1 MYGRLPMYQN
11 IGGSAYKKDL
21 INITKLSE
29 YLNNPH
35 NSFKSVH
42 IAGTNGKGSTAHMI
56 ASILQEGKY
65 KVGLYTSPH
74 LKDFRERIKINGK
87 MINKDF
93 VSDFIFKNMKFFNEN
108 NCSFFEMTVGMA
120 FEYFKKNSVDIAIIE
135 TGMGGRLDSTN
146 VILPEFSVITNVSI
160 DHVKFLGNTLEDIA
174 KEKAGIIKLNIPVLI
189 GEKQNDISNIFT
201 SIAEENKSRIIF
213 ADDLNIKEYECE
225 LKGSYQN
232 KNIKTAIGAIELL
245 NESEININE
254 QNITDG
260 LKKVIYNTGIRGR
273 WEIIGNNPLIICD
286 VAHNKEALSII
297 INDLISIKCNKIHFV
312 LGFVNDKNLDS
323 IINLFPES
331 SEYYF
336 TKPNVERG
344 LDELELKNLFKSK
357 NRIGKSFK
365 KVNEAI
371 KFAIS
376 KHIENDII
384 FVGGS
389 TFVVAEAIEFF

>member
-1 MYGRLPMYQN
+1 MYGKLPMYQN

-93 VSDFIFKNMKFFNEN
+93 VSDFILKNMDFFNHN
-108 NCSFFEMTVGMA
+108 SFSFFEMTVGMA

-146 VILPEFSVITNVSI
+146 IISPELSVITNVSM
-160 DHVKFLGNTLEDIA
+160 DHVKFLGNTIEDIA
-174 KEKAGIIKLNIPVLI
+174 IEKAGIIKSHIPVVI
-189 GEKQNDISNIFT
+189 GEKQNDVSNVFINK
-201 SIAEENKSRIIF
+201 AEEKKSKIF
-213 ADDLNIKEYECE
+213 FAEDFNIKEYECE
-225 LKGSYQN
+225 LKGSYQK
-232 KNIKTAIGAIELL
+232 KNIKTAIVAIELL
-245 NESEININE
+245 NDTEIKINE
-254 QNITDG
+254 KNIIDG
-260 LKKVIYNTGIRGR
+260 LNKIIQNTGIRGR
-273 WEIIGNNPLIICD
+273 WEIIGNKPLIICD
-286 VAHNKEALSII
+286 VAHNIDALSIV
-297 INDLISIKCNKIHFV
+297 INDIISIKSNKIHFV

-323 IINLFPES
+323 IVDIFPES
-331 SEYYF
+331 SNYYF
-336 TKPNVERG
+336 AKPNIERG
-344 LDELELKNLFKSK
+344 LDELELQELFKNN
-357 NRIGKSFK
+357 NRIGESYSSIEQAFKS
-365 KVNEAI
+365 AI
-371 KFAIS
+371 KQS
-376 KHIENDII
+376 DPNDVIYI
-384 FVGGS
+384 GGS
-389 TFVVAEAIEFF
+389 TFVVSEVI

>member
-1 MYGRLPMYQN
+1 MYGKLPMYQN

-93 VSDFIFKNMKFFNEN
+93 VSDFILKNMDFFNHN
-108 NCSFFEMTVGMA
+108 SFSFFEMTVGMA

-146 VILPEFSVITNVSI
+146 IISPELSVITNVSI
-160 DHVKFLGNTLEDIA
+160 DHVKFLGNTIEDIA
-174 KEKAGIIKLNIPVLI
+174 LEKAGIIKSDTPVVI
-189 GEKQNDISNIFT
+189 GEKQNDVSNVFINK
-201 SIAEENKSRIIF
+201 AEEKKSKIF
-213 ADDLNIKEYECE
+213 FAEDFNIKEYECE
-225 LKGSYQN
+225 LKGSYQK
-232 KNIKTAIGAIELL
+232 KNIKTAIVAIELL
-245 NESEININE
+245 NDTEIKINE
-254 QNITDG
+254 KNIIDG
-260 LKKVIYNTGIRGR
+260 LNKIIQNTGIRGR
-273 WEIIGNNPLIICD
+273 WEIIGNKPLIICD
-286 VAHNKEALSII
+286 VAHNIDALSIV
-297 INDLISIKCNKIHFV
+297 INDIMSIKSNKIHFV

-323 IINLFPES
+323 IVDIFPES
-331 SEYYF
+331 SNYYF
-336 TKPNVERG
+336 AKPNIERG
-344 LDELELKNLFKSK
+344 LDELELQELFKNN
-357 NRIGKSFK
+357 NRIGESYSSIEQAFKS
-365 KVNEAI
+365 AI
-371 KFAIS
+371 KQS
-376 KHIENDII
+376 DPNDVIYI
-384 FVGGS
+384 GGS
-389 TFVVAEAIEFF
+389 TFVVSEVI

>member
-1 MYGRLPMYQN
+1 MYGKLPMYQN

-93 VSDFIFKNMKFFNEN
+93 VSDFILKNMDFFNHN
-108 NCSFFEMTVGMA
+108 SFSFFEMTVGMA

-146 VILPEFSVITNVSI
+146 IISPELSVITNVSM
-160 DHVKFLGNTLEDIA
+160 DHVKFLGNTIEDIA
-174 KEKAGIIKLNIPVLI
+174 IEKAGIIKSHIPVVI
-189 GEKQNDISNIFT
+189 GEKQNDVSNVFINK
-201 SIAEENKSRIIF
+201 AEEKKSKIF
-213 ADDLNIKEYECE
+213 FAEDFNIKEYECE
-225 LKGSYQN
+225 LKGSYQK
-232 KNIKTAIGAIELL
+232 KNIKTAIVAIELL
-245 NESEININE
+245 NDTEIKINE
-254 QNITDG
+254 KNIIDG
-260 LKKVIYNTGIRGR
+260 LNKIIQNTGIRGR
-273 WEIIGNNPLIICD
+273 WEIIGNKPLIICD
-286 VAHNKEALSII
+286 VAHNIDSLSIV
-297 INDLISIKCNKIHFV
+297 INDIISIKSNKIHFV

-323 IINLFPES
+323 IVDIFPES
-331 SEYYF
+331 SNYYF
-336 TKPNVERG
+336 AKPNIERG
-344 LDELELKNLFKSK
+344 LDELELQELFKNN
-357 NRIGKSFK
+357 NRIGESYSSIEQAFKS
-365 KVNEAI
+365 AI
-371 KFAIS
+371 KQS
-376 KHIENDII
+376 DPNDVIYI
-384 FVGGS
+384 GGS
-389 TFVVAEAIEFF
+389 TFVVSEVI

>member
-1 MYGRLPMYQN
+1 MYGKLPMYQN

-93 VSDFIFKNMKFFNEN
+93 VTDFILKNMDFFNQN
-108 NCSFFEMTVGMA
+108 SFSFFEMTVGMA

-146 VILPEFSVITNVSI
+146 IISPELSVITNVSM
-160 DHVKFLGNTLEDIA
+160 DHVKFLGNTIEDIA
-174 KEKAGIIKLNIPVLI
+174 IEKAGIIKSHIPVVI
-189 GEKQNDISNIFT
+189 GEKQNDISSVFINK
-201 SIAEENKSRIIF
+201 AEEKKSKIF
-213 ADDLNIKEYECE
+213 FAEDFNIKEYECE
-225 LKGSYQN
+225 LKGSYQK
-232 KNIKTAIGAIELL
+232 KNIKTAIVAIELL
-245 NESEININE
+245 NDTEIKINE
-254 QNITDG
+254 KNIIDG
-260 LKKVIYNTGIRGR
+260 LNKIIQNTGIRGR
-273 WEIIGNNPLIICD
+273 WEIIGNKPLIICD
-286 VAHNKEALSII
+286 VAHNIDALSIV
-297 INDLISIKCNKIHFV
+297 INDIMSIKSNKIHFV

-323 IINLFPES
+323 IVDIFPES
-331 SEYYF
+331 SNYYF
-336 TKPNVERG
+336 AKPNIERG
-344 LDELELKNLFKSK
+344 LDELELQELFKNN
-357 NRIGKSFK
+357 NRIGESYSSIEQAFKS
-365 KVNEAI
+365 AI
-371 KFAIS
+371 KQS
-376 KHIENDII
+376 DPNDVIYI
-384 FVGGS
+384 GGS
-389 TFVVAEAIEFF
+389 TFVVSEVI

>member
-1 MYGRLPMYQN
+1 MYGKLPMYQN

-93 VSDFIFKNMKFFNEN
+93 VSDFILKNMDFFNQN
-108 NCSFFEMTVGMA
+108 SFSFFEMTVGMA

-146 VILPEFSVITNVSI
+146 IISPELSVITNVSM
-160 DHVKFLGNTLEDIA
+160 DHVKFLGNTIQDIA
-174 KEKAGIIKLNIPVLI
+174 LEKAGIIKSHIPVVI
-189 GEKQNDISNIFT
+189 GEKQNDVSNVFINK
-201 SIAEENKSRIIF
+201 AEEKKSKIF
-213 ADDLNIKEYECE
+213 FAEDFNIKEYECE
-225 LKGSYQN
+225 LKGSYQK
-232 KNIKTAIGAIELL
+232 KNIKTAIVAIELL
-245 NESEININE
+245 NDTEIKINE
-254 QNITDG
+254 KNIIDG
-260 LKKVIYNTGIRGR
+260 LNKIIQNTGIRGR
-273 WEIIGNNPLIICD
+273 WEIIGNKPLIICD
-286 VAHNKEALSII
+286 VAHNIDALSIV
-297 INDLISIKCNKIHFV
+297 INDIMSIKSNKIHFV

-323 IINLFPES
+323 IVDIFPES
-331 SEYYF
+331 SNYYF
-336 TKPNVERG
+336 AKPNIERG
-344 LDELELKNLFKSK
+344 LDELELQELFKNN
-357 NRIGKSFK
+357 NRIGESYSSIEQAFKS
-365 KVNEAI
+365 AI
-371 KFAIS
+371 KQS
-376 KHIENDII
+376 DPNDVIYI
-384 FVGGS
+384 GGS
-389 TFVVAEAIEFF
+389 TFVVSEVI

>member
-1 MYGRLPMYQN
+1 MYGKLPMYQN

-93 VSDFIFKNMKFFNEN
+93 VTDFIMKNMNFFNQN
-108 NCSFFEMTVGMA
+108 SFSFFEMTVGMA

-146 VILPEFSVITNVSI
+146 IISPELSVITNVSI
-160 DHVKFLGNTLEDIA
+160 DHVKFLGNTIEDIA
-174 KEKAGIIKLNIPVLI
+174 LEKAGIIKSDTPVLI
-189 GEKQNDISNIFT
+189 GEKQNDVSNVFINK
-201 SIAEENKSRIIF
+201 AEEKKSKIF
-213 ADDLNIKEYECE
+213 FAEDFNIKEYECE
-225 LKGSYQN
+225 LKGSYQK
-232 KNIKTAIGAIELL
+232 KNIKTAIVAIELL
-245 NESEININE
+245 NDTEIKINE
-254 QNITDG
+254 KNIIDG
-260 LKKVIYNTGIRGR
+260 LNKIIQNTGIRGR
-273 WEIIGNNPLIICD
+273 WEIIGNKPLIICD
-286 VAHNKEALSII
+286 VAHNIDALSIV
-297 INDLISIKCNKIHFV
+297 INDIISIKSNKIHFV

-323 IINLFPES
+323 IVDIFPES
-331 SEYYF
+331 SNYYF
-336 TKPNVERG
+336 AKPNIERG
-344 LDELELKNLFKSK
+344 LDELELQELFKNN
-357 NRIGKSFK
+357 NRIGESYSSIEQAFKS
-365 KVNEAI
+365 AI
-371 KFAIS
+371 KQS
-376 KHIENDII
+376 DPNDVIYI
-384 FVGGS
+384 GGS
-389 TFVVAEAIEFF
+389 TFVVSEVI

>member
-1 MYGRLPMYQN
+1 MYGKLPMYQN

-93 VSDFIFKNMKFFNEN
+93 VSDFILKNMDFFNQN
-108 NCSFFEMTVGMA
+108 SFSFFEMTVGMA

-146 VILPEFSVITNVSI
+146 IISPELSVITNVSI
-160 DHVKFLGNTLEDIA
+160 DHVKFLGNTIQDIA
-174 KEKAGIIKLNIPVLI
+174 LEKAGIIKSHIPVVI
-189 GEKQNDISNIFT
+189 GEKQNDVSNVFINK
-201 SIAEENKSRIIF
+201 AEEKKSKIF
-213 ADDLNIKEYECE
+213 FAEDFNIKEYECE
-225 LKGSYQN
+225 LKGSYQK
-232 KNIKTAIGAIELL
+232 KNIKTAIVAIELL
-245 NESEININE
+245 NDTEIKINE
-254 QNITDG
+254 KNIIDG
-260 LKKVIYNTGIRGR
+260 LNKIIQNTGIRGR
-273 WEIIGNNPLIICD
+273 WEIIGNKPLIICD
-286 VAHNKEALSII
+286 VAHNIDALSIV
-297 INDLISIKCNKIHFV
+297 INDIMSIKSNKIHFV

-323 IINLFPES
+323 IVDIFPES
-331 SEYYF
+331 SNYYF
-336 TKPNVERG
+336 AKPNIERG
-344 LDELELKNLFKSK
+344 LDELELQELFKNN
-357 NRIGKSFK
+357 NRIGESYSSIEQAFKS
-365 KVNEAI
+365 AI
-371 KFAIS
+371 KQS
-376 KHIENDII
+376 DPNDVIYI
-384 FVGGS
+384 GGS
-389 TFVVAEAIEFF
+389 TFVVSEVI

>member
-1 MYGRLPMYQN
+1 MYGKLPMYQN

-93 VSDFIFKNMKFFNEN
+93 VTDFILKNMDFFNQN
-108 NCSFFEMTVGMA
+108 SFSFFEMTVGMA

-146 VILPEFSVITNVSI
+146 IISPELSVITNVSM
-160 DHVKFLGNTLEDIA
+160 DHVKFLGNTIEDIA
-174 KEKAGIIKLNIPVLI
+174 IEKAGIIKSHIPVVI
-189 GEKQNDISNIFT
+189 GEKQNDVSNVFINK
-201 SIAEENKSRIIF
+201 AEEKKSKIF
-213 ADDLNIKEYECE
+213 FAEDFNIKEYECE
-225 LKGSYQN
+225 LKGSYQK
-232 KNIKTAIGAIELL
+232 KNIKTALVAIELL
-245 NESEININE
+245 NDTEIKINE
-254 QNITDG
+254 KNIIDG
-260 LKKVIYNTGIRGR
+260 LNKIIQNTGIRGR
-273 WEIIGNNPLIICD
+273 WEIIGNKPLIICD
-286 VAHNKEALSII
+286 VAHNIDALSIV
-297 INDLISIKCNKIHFV
+297 INDIMSIKSNKIHFV

-323 IINLFPES
+323 IVDIFPES
-331 SEYYF
+331 SNYYF
-336 TKPNVERG
+336 AKPNIERG
-344 LDELELKNLFKSK
+344 LDELELQELFKNN
-357 NRIGKSFK
+357 NRIGESYSSIEQAFKS
-365 KVNEAI
+365 AI
-371 KFAIS
+371 KQS
-376 KHIENDII
+376 DPNDVIYI
-384 FVGGS
+384 GGS
-389 TFVVAEAIEFF
+389 TFVVSEVI

>member
-1 MYGRLPMYQN
+1 MYGKLPMYQN

-93 VSDFIFKNMKFFNEN
+93 VSDFILKNMDFFNQN
-108 NCSFFEMTVGMA
+108 SFSFFEMTVGMA

-146 VILPEFSVITNVSI
+146 IISPELSVITNVSM
-160 DHVKFLGNTLEDIA
+160 DHVKFLGNTIQDIA
-174 KEKAGIIKLNIPVLI
+174 LEKAGIIKSHIPVVI
-189 GEKQNDISNIFT
+189 GEKQNDVSNVFINK
-201 SIAEENKSRIIF
+201 AEEKKSKIF
-213 ADDLNIKEYECE
+213 FAEDFNIKEYECE
-225 LKGSYQN
+225 LKGSYQK
-232 KNIKTAIGAIELL
+232 KNIKTAIVAIELL
-245 NESEININE
+245 NDTEIKINE
-254 QNITDG
+254 KNIIDG
-260 LKKVIYNTGIRGR
+260 LNKIIQNTGIRGR
-273 WEIIGNNPLIICD
+273 WEIIGNKPLIICD
-286 VAHNKEALSII
+286 IAHNIDALSIV
-297 INDLISIKCNKIHFV
+297 INDIMSIKSNKIHFV

-323 IINLFPES
+323 IVDIFPES
-331 SEYYF
+331 SNYYF
-336 TKPNVERG
+336 AKPNIERG
-344 LDELELKNLFKSK
+344 LDELELQELFKNN
-357 NRIGKSFK
+357 NRIGESYSSIEQAFKS
-365 KVNEAI
+365 AI
-371 KFAIS
+371 KQS
-376 KHIENDII
+376 DPNDVIYI
-384 FVGGS
+384 GGS
-389 TFVVAEAIEFF
+389 TFVVSEVI

>member
-1 MYGRLPMYQN
+1 MYGKLPMYQN

-93 VSDFIFKNMKFFNEN
+93 VSDFILKNMDFFNHN
-108 NCSFFEMTVGMA
+108 NFSFFEMTVGMA

-146 VILPEFSVITNVSI
+146 IISPELSVITNVSM
-160 DHVKFLGNTLEDIA
+160 DHVKFLGNTIEDIA
-174 KEKAGIIKLNIPVLI
+174 IEKAGIIKSHIPVVI
-189 GEKQNDISNIFT
+189 GEKQNDVSNVFINK
-201 SIAEENKSRIIF
+201 AEEKKSKIF
-213 ADDLNIKEYECE
+213 FAEDFNIKEYECE
-225 LKGSYQN
+225 LKGSYQK
-232 KNIKTAIGAIELL
+232 KNIKTAIVAIELL
-245 NESEININE
+245 NDTEIKINE
-254 QNITDG
+254 KNIIDG
-260 LKKVIYNTGIRGR
+260 LNKIIQNTGIRGR
-273 WEIIGNNPLIICD
+273 WEIIGNKPLIICD
-286 VAHNKEALSII
+286 VAHNIDALSIV
-297 INDLISIKCNKIHFV
+297 INDIMSIKSNKIHFV

-323 IINLFPES
+323 IVDIFPES
-331 SEYYF
+331 SNYYF
-336 TKPNVERG
+336 AKPNIERG
-344 LDELELKNLFKSK
+344 LDELELQELFKNN
-357 NRIGKSFK
+357 NRIGESYSSIEQAFKS
-365 KVNEAI
+365 AI
-371 KFAIS
+371 KQS
-376 KHIENDII
+376 DPNDVIYI
-384 FVGGS
+384 GGS
-389 TFVVAEAIEFF
+389 TFVVSEVI

>member
-1 MYGRLPMYQN
+1 MYGKLPMYQN

-93 VSDFIFKNMKFFNEN
+93 VTDFILKNMDFFNQN
-108 NCSFFEMTVGMA
+108 SFSFFEMTVGMA

-146 VILPEFSVITNVSI
+146 IISPELSVITNVSM
-160 DHVKFLGNTLEDIA
+160 DHVKFLGNTIEDIA
-174 KEKAGIIKLNIPVLI
+174 IEKAGIIKSHIPVVI
-189 GEKQNDISNIFT
+189 GEKQNDVSNVFIN
-201 SIAEENKSRIIF
+201 IAEEKKSKIF
-213 ADDLNIKEYECE
+213 FAEDFNIKEYECE
-225 LKGSYQN
+225 LKGSYQK
-232 KNIKTAIGAIELL
+232 KNIKTAIVAIELL
-245 NESEININE
+245 NDTEIKINE
-254 QNITDG
+254 KNIIDG
-260 LKKVIYNTGIRGR
+260 LNKIIQNTGIRGR
-273 WEIIGNNPLIICD
+273 WEIIGNKPLIICD
-286 VAHNKEALSII
+286 VAHNIDALSIV
-297 INDLISIKCNKIHFV
+297 INDIISIKSNKIHFV

-323 IINLFPES
+323 IVDIFPES
-331 SEYYF
+331 SNYYF
-336 TKPNVERG
+336 AKPNIERG
-344 LDELELKNLFKSK
+344 LDELELQELFKNN
-357 NRIGKSFK
+357 NRIGESYSSIEQAFKS
-365 KVNEAI
+365 AI
-371 KFAIS
+371 KQS
-376 KHIENDII
+376 DPNDVIYI
-384 FVGGS
+384 GGS
-389 TFVVAEAIEFF
+389 TFVVSEVI

>member
-1 MYGRLPMYQN
+1 MYGKLPMYQN

-93 VSDFIFKNMKFFNEN
+93 VSDFILKNMDFFNHN
-108 NCSFFEMTVGMA
+108 SFSFFEMTVGMA

-146 VILPEFSVITNVSI
+146 IISPELSVITNVSI
-160 DHVKFLGNTLEDIA
+160 DHVKFLGNTIEDIA
-174 KEKAGIIKLNIPVLI
+174 IEKAGIIKSHIPVVI
-189 GEKQNDISNIFT
+189 GEKQNDVSNVFINK
-201 SIAEENKSRIIF
+201 AEEKKSKIF
-213 ADDLNIKEYECE
+213 FAEDFNIKEYECE
-225 LKGSYQN
+225 LKGSYQK
-232 KNIKTAIGAIELL
+232 KNIKTAIVAIELL
-245 NESEININE
+245 NDTEIKINE
-254 QNITDG
+254 KNIIDG
-260 LKKVIYNTGIRGR
+260 LNKIIQNTGIRGR
-273 WEIIGNNPLIICD
+273 WEIIGNKPLIICD
-286 VAHNKEALSII
+286 VAHNIDALSIV
-297 INDLISIKCNKIHFV
+297 INDIMSIKSNKIHFV

-323 IINLFPES
+323 IVDIFPES
-331 SEYYF
+331 SNYYF
-336 TKPNVERG
+336 AKPNIERG
-344 LDELELKNLFKSK
+344 LDELELQELFKNN
-357 NRIGKSFK
+357 NRIGESYSSIEQAFKS
-365 KVNEAI
+365 AI
-371 KFAIS
+371 KQS
-376 KHIENDII
+376 DPNDVIYI
-384 FVGGS
+384 GGS
-389 TFVVAEAIEFF
+389 TFVVSEVI

>member
-1 MYGRLPMYQN
+1 MYGKLPMYQN

-93 VSDFIFKNMKFFNEN
+93 VSDFILKNMDFFNHN
-108 NCSFFEMTVGMA
+108 SFSFFEMTVGMA

-146 VILPEFSVITNVSI
+146 IISPELSVITNVSM
-160 DHVKFLGNTLEDIA
+160 DHVKFLGNTIEDIA
-174 KEKAGIIKLNIPVLI
+174 IEKAGIIKSYIPVVI
-189 GEKQNDISNIFT
+189 GEKQNDVSNVFINK
-201 SIAEENKSRIIF
+201 AEEKKSKIF
-213 ADDLNIKEYECE
+213 FAEDFNIKEYECE
-225 LKGSYQN
+225 LKGSYQK
-232 KNIKTAIGAIELL
+232 KNIKTAIVAIELL
-245 NESEININE
+245 NDTEIKINE
-254 QNITDG
+254 KNIIDG
-260 LKKVIYNTGIRGR
+260 LNKIIQNTGIRGR
-273 WEIIGNNPLIICD
+273 WEIIGNKPLIICD
-286 VAHNKEALSII
+286 VAHNIDALSIV
-297 INDLISIKCNKIHFV
+297 INDIISIKSNKIHFV

-323 IINLFPES
+323 IVDIFPES
-331 SEYYF
+331 SNYYF
-336 TKPNVERG
+336 AKPNIERG
-344 LDELELKNLFKSK
+344 LDELELQELFKNN
-357 NRIGKSFK
+357 NRIGESYSSIEQAFKS
-365 KVNEAI
+365 AI
-371 KFAIS
+371 KQS
-376 KHIENDII
+376 DPNDVIYI
-384 FVGGS
+384 GGS
-389 TFVVAEAIEFF
+389 TFVVSEVI

>member
-1 MYGRLPMYQN
+1 MYGKLPMYQN

-93 VSDFIFKNMKFFNEN
+93 VTDFILKNMDFFNQN
-108 NCSFFEMTVGMA
+108 SFSFFEMTVGMA

-146 VILPEFSVITNVSI
+146 IISPELSVITNVSM
-160 DHVKFLGNTLEDIA
+160 DHVKFLGNTIEDIA
-174 KEKAGIIKLNIPVLI
+174 IEKAGIIKSHIPVVI
-189 GEKQNDISNIFT
+189 GEKQNDVSNVFINK
-201 SIAEENKSRIIF
+201 AEEKKSKIF
-213 ADDLNIKEYECE
+213 FAEDFNIKEYECE
-225 LKGSYQN
+225 LKGSYQK
-232 KNIKTAIGAIELL
+232 KNIKTAIVAIELL
-245 NESEININE
+245 NDTEIKINE
-254 QNITDG
+254 KNIIDG
-260 LKKVIYNTGIRGR
+260 LNKIIQNTGIRGR
-273 WEIIGNNPLIICD
+273 WEIIGNKPLIICD
-286 VAHNKEALSII
+286 VAHNIDSLSIV
-297 INDLISIKCNKIHFV
+297 INDIISIKSNKIHFV

-323 IINLFPES
+323 IVDIFPES
-331 SEYYF
+331 SNYYF
-336 TKPNVERG
+336 AKPNIERG
-344 LDELELKNLFKSK
+344 LDELELQELFKNN
-357 NRIGKSFK
+357 NRIGESYSSIEQAFKS
-365 KVNEAI
+365 AI
-371 KFAIS
+371 KQS
-376 KHIENDII
+376 DPNDVIYI
-384 FVGGS
+384 GGS
-389 TFVVAEAIEFF
+389 TFVVSEVI

>member
-1 MYGRLPMYQN
+1 MYGKLPMYQN

-93 VSDFIFKNMKFFNEN
+93 VSDFILKNMDFFNHN
-108 NCSFFEMTVGMA
+108 SFSFFEMTVGMA

-146 VILPEFSVITNVSI
+146 IISPELSVITNVSI
-160 DHVKFLGNTLEDIA
+160 DHVKFLGNTIQDIA
-174 KEKAGIIKLNIPVLI
+174 LEKAGIIKSHIPVVI
-189 GEKQNDISNIFT
+189 GEKQNDVSNVFINK
-201 SIAEENKSRIIF
+201 AEEKKSKIF
-213 ADDLNIKEYECE
+213 FAEDFNIKEYECE
-225 LKGSYQN
+225 LKGSYQK
-232 KNIKTAIGAIELL
+232 KNIKTAIVAIELL
-245 NESEININE
+245 NDTEIKINE
-254 QNITDG
+254 KNIIDG
-260 LKKVIYNTGIRGR
+260 LNKIIQNTGIRGR
-273 WEIIGNNPLIICD
+273 WEIIGNKPLIICD
-286 VAHNKEALSII
+286 VAHNIDALSIV
-297 INDLISIKCNKIHFV
+297 INDIMSIKSNKIHFV

-323 IINLFPES
+323 IVDIFPES
-331 SEYYF
+331 SNYYF
-336 TKPNVERG
+336 AKPNIERG
-344 LDELELKNLFKSK
+344 LDELELQELFKNN
-357 NRIGKSFK
+357 NRIGESYSSIEQAFKS
-365 KVNEAI
+365 AI
-371 KFAIS
+371 KQS
-376 KHIENDII
+376 DPNDVIYI
-384 FVGGS
+384 GGS
-389 TFVVAEAIEFF
+389 TFVVSEVI

>member
-1 MYGRLPMYQN
+1 MYGKLPMYQN

-93 VSDFIFKNMKFFNEN
+93 VSDFILKNMDFFNQN
-108 NCSFFEMTVGMA
+108 SFSFFEMTVGMA

-146 VILPEFSVITNVSI
+146 IISPELSVITNVSI
-160 DHVKFLGNTLEDIA
+160 DHVKFLGNTIEDIA
-174 KEKAGIIKLNIPVLI
+174 IEKAGIIKSHIPVVI
-189 GEKQNDISNIFT
+189 GEKQNDVSNVFINK
-201 SIAEENKSRIIF
+201 AEEKKSKIF
-213 ADDLNIKEYECE
+213 FAEDFNIKEYECE
-225 LKGSYQN
+225 LKGSYQK
-232 KNIKTAIGAIELL
+232 KNIKTAIVAIELL
-245 NESEININE
+245 NDTEIKINE
-254 QNITDG
+254 KNIIDG
-260 LKKVIYNTGIRGR
+260 LNKIIQNTGIRGR
-273 WEIIGNNPLIICD
+273 WEIIGNKPLIICD
-286 VAHNKEALSII
+286 VAHNIDALSIV
-297 INDLISIKCNKIHFV
+297 INDIMSIKSNKIHFV

-323 IINLFPES
+323 IVDIFPES
-331 SEYYF
+331 SNYYF
-336 TKPNVERG
+336 AKPNIERG
-344 LDELELKNLFKSK
+344 LDELELQELFKNN
-357 NRIGKSFK
+357 NRIGESYSSIEQAFKS
-365 KVNEAI
+365 AI
-371 KFAIS
+371 KQS
-376 KHIENDII
+376 DPNDVIYI
-384 FVGGS
+384 GGS
-389 TFVVAEAIEFF
+389 TFVVSEVI

>member
-1 MYGRLPMYQN
+1 MYGKLPMYQN

-93 VSDFIFKNMKFFNEN
+93 VTDFILKNMDFFNQN
-108 NCSFFEMTVGMA
+108 SFSFFEMTVGMA

-146 VILPEFSVITNVSI
+146 IISPELSVITNVSM
-160 DHVKFLGNTLEDIA
+160 DHVKFLGNTIEDIA
-174 KEKAGIIKLNIPVLI
+174 IEKAGIIKSHIPVVI
-189 GEKQNDISNIFT
+189 GEKQNDVSNVFINK
-201 SIAEENKSRIIF
+201 AEEKKSKIF
-213 ADDLNIKEYECE
+213 FAEDFNINEYECD
-225 LKGSYQN
+225 LKGSYQ
-232 KNIKTAIGAIELL
+232 KENIKTAIIAIELL
-245 NESEININE
+245 NDSEIKINE
-254 QNITDG
+254 KNIIDG
-260 LKKVIYNTGIRGR
+260 LNKIIQNTGIRGR
-273 WEIIGNNPLIICD
+273 WEIIGNKPLIICD
-286 VAHNKEALSII
+286 VAHNIDALSIV
-297 INDLISIKCNKIHFV
+297 INDIISIKSNKIHFV

-323 IINLFPES
+323 IVDIFPES
-331 SEYYF
+331 SNYYF
-336 TKPNVERG
+336 AKPNIERG
-344 LDELELKNLFKSK
+344 LDELELQELFKNN
-357 NRIGKSFK
+357 NRIGESYSSIEQAFKS
-365 KVNEAI
+365 AI
-371 KFAIS
+371 KQS
-376 KHIENDII
+376 DPNDVIYI
-384 FVGGS
+384 GGS
-389 TFVVAEAIEFF
+389 TFVVSEVI

>member
-1 MYGRLPMYQN
+1 MYGKLPMYQN

-93 VSDFIFKNMKFFNEN
+93 VSDFILKNMDFFNHN
-108 NCSFFEMTVGMA
+108 SFSFFEMTVGMA

-146 VILPEFSVITNVSI
+146 IISPELSVITNVSM
-160 DHVKFLGNTLEDIA
+160 DHVKFLGNTIEDIA
-174 KEKAGIIKLNIPVLI
+174 IEKAGIIKSHIPVVI
-189 GEKQNDISNIFT
+189 GEKQNDVSNVFINK
-201 SIAEENKSRIIF
+201 AEEKKSKIF
-213 ADDLNIKEYECE
+213 FAEDFNIKEYECE
-225 LKGSYQN
+225 LKGSYQK
-232 KNIKTAIGAIELL
+232 KNIKTAIVAIELL
-245 NESEININE
+245 NDTEIKINE
-254 QNITDG
+254 KNIIDG
-260 LKKVIYNTGIRGR
+260 LNKIIQNTGIRGR
-273 WEIIGNNPLIICD
+273 WEIIGNKPLIICD
-286 VAHNKEALSII
+286 VAHNIDALSIV
-297 INDLISIKCNKIHFV
+297 INDIMSIKSNKIHFV

-323 IINLFPES
+323 IVDIFPES
-331 SEYYF
+331 SNYYF
-336 TKPNVERG
+336 AKPNIERG
-344 LDELELKNLFKSK
+344 LDELELQELFKNN
-357 NRIGKSFK
+357 NRIGESYSSIEQAFKS
-365 KVNEAI
+365 AI
-371 KFAIS
+371 KQS
-376 KHIENDII
+376 DPNDVIYI
-384 FVGGS
+384 GGS
-389 TFVVAEAIEFF
+389 TFVVSEVI